1 MLVRKLAAGRQVDK
15 LCGSFM
21 AGLAG
26 ALGEVQRTAESRG
39 QGHWPSVHG
48 HRSRSGDRGGGQQ
61 HGAQGPP
68 QPCLLLSVPDPR

>member
-1 MLVRKLAAGRQVDK
+1 MLVRKLAAGRQVDR
-15 LCGSFM
+15 LCGSFT

-26 ALGEVQRTAESRG
+26 ALGEAQRMAESAG

-48 HRSRSGDRGGGQQ
+48 HRSCSGDRGGGQQ

-68 QPCLLLSVPDPR
+68 QPRLLLSDPR